1 MPLQKTLVPVDIVAG
16 LDTKNDP
23 KLTPALT
30 DLQNGRYTVGSQISK
45 RLGYT
50 ALSQNIS
57 GTTDLLS
64 SGDGLTS
71 FQDELLEFSGSKL
84 YSYSSSV
91 SRWTDKG
98 GFQCVKIDSDDVIRN
113 TSEAKNQDSCIASGL
128 QLFAWEQYS
137 VAAALEGVYASV
149 FDSVSGAIFQAAT
162 LIDATAINPRCIGTW
177 S

>member
-30 DLQNGRYTVGSQISK
+30 DLRNGRYTVGSQISK
-45 RLGYT
+45 RLGYS
-50 ALSQNIS
+50 AISQQVS
-57 GTTDLLS
+57 GTTTLLS

-84 YSYSSSV
+84 YSYSSGV
-91 SRWTDKG
+91 TRWTDMG
-98 GFQCVKIDSDDVIRN
+98 GFQSVKIDSDDVVRN

-128 QLFAWEQYS
+128 TLYAWESYDIS
-137 VAAALEGVYASV
+137 GALEGV
-149 FDSVSGAIFQAAT
+149 
-162 LIDATAINPRCIGTW
+162 
-177 S
+177 

>member
-57 GTTDLLS
+57 GTEELLS

-98 GFQCVKIDSDDVIRN
+98 GFQSVKIDSDDVIRN

-128 QLFAWEQYS
+128 QLFVQTLHCVIS
-137 VAAALEGVYASV
+137 TLLHPH
-149 FDSVSGAIFQAAT
+149 IF
-162 LIDATAINPRCIGTW
+162 
-177 S
+177 